1 MVRATSIS
9 TGAFV
14 FKFLSVLIC
23 ALKIKL
29 SSRYLGSGNST
40 CDSSNVAVGGNQE
53 ALGGGNSLEQFIQP
67 RAERSCVSLAKECYY
82 APRVTLINSVVNGNN
97 VKLSTPVPRSN
108 ISHISVPFHAN
119 FGIYQEDETTVFVFF
134 IVSF

>member
-9 TGAFV
+9 TGAL
-14 FKFLSVLIC
+14 KFLSVLIC

-53 ALGGGNSLEQFIQP
+53 ALGGNSLEQFIQP
-67 RAERSCVSLAKECYY
+67 RAERTHVSLAKECSY
-82 APRVTLINSVVNGNN
+82 A
-97 VKLSTPVPRSN
+97 
-108 ISHISVPFHAN
+108 
-119 FGIYQEDETTVFVFF
+119 
-134 IVSF
+134 